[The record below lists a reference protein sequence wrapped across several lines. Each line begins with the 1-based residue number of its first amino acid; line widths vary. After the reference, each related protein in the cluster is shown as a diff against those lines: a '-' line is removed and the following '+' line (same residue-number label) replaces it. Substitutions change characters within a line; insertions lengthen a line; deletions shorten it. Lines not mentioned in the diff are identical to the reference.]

1 MFFAAVVVMGFIVGI
16 LVGLMGIGGGVV
28 LVPAMV
34 YLLGMDQ
41 HMAQGTSLFL
51 QLPPLGLGALLVY
64 WRKGRVDLGAGVM
77 CALGFLLGG
86 FSGSKIAI
94 GMNSRNL
101 TGAFGI
107 FLITAAIL
115 LWFKNR
121 PIPERTELVLESHDV
136 EKIMESPAAGEGEK
150 SSWQKDYR
158 GMWLALILFVACGV
172 GVCSGLFGVG
182 GGVILVPLLALVFNF
197 DQHTAQGTSLAAL
210 VPPTGLL
217 AFINYAKASSV
228 NWTVGLLIMPGVFFG
243 GLIGGR
249 YVQKLSPLRM
259 RRIFAVLLFA
269 VGIWQVVSSWVLA
282 PA

>member
-1 MFFAAVVVMGFIVGI
+1 MFYAEVIAMGLVVGV

-64 WRKGRVDLGAGVM
+64 WRKGRVELAAGVM

-107 FLITAAIL
+107 FLMTAAIL

-121 PIPERTELVLESHDV
+121 PIPQRTELVLESHEV
-136 EKIMESPAAGEGEK
+136 EKVMESSGDGAGAESAWRK
-150 SSWQKDYR
+150 NHR
-158 GMWLALILFVACGV
+158 GIWLGLILLVACGV

-182 GGVILVPLLALVFNF
+182 GGVILVPLLALVFDF

-217 AFINYAKASSV
+217 AFINYAKANSV
-228 NWTVGLLIMPGVFFG
+228 NWPVGLLIMPGVFFG
-243 GLIGGR
+243 GLLGGR

-259 RRIFAVLLFA
+259 RRVFAAMLFV

-282 PA
+282 AP